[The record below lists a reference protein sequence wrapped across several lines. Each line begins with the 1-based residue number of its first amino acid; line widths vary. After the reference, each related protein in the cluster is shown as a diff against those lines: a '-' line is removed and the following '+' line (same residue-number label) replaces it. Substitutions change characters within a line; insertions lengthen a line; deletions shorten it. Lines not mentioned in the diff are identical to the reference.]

1 MTGRENSSKK
11 SFIHDHGKPSSI
23 TDRVITYCI
32 VLMLLFFAM
41 SGYLPT
47 SGTRTSSLQSMTSD
61 SDTIIGQ
68 LFQLLMW
75 SMAVILMSRNYKDV
89 LNTCREMKIMTAL
102 SLLAPI
108 SSLWSQNSSNS
119 LRRGVLLLLGT
130 LFAFY
135 LAKRFSANELG
146 QILIITGV
154 IAGILSVITSL
165 LFPQFGLDTFNNNA
179 WQGIFRSKNGCA
191 QVMLFLLT
199 PAGSLI
205 FTSRLMRM
213 MRYLLFLLAIILI
226 LLSNAKTAWLLA
238 PGYFVMMSVASRLR
252 VLKRRDA
259 MLLALGI
266 VACTSLLAASSV
278 LVLPTLM
285 EAMGKSSS
293 GSGRIPLW
301 AAAFVSF
308 LKHPMLGYGYAS
320 FWTGLQGE
328 SLNIF
333 MTTRFEIY
341 QAQNGIL
348 EVGLELGIVGVVLV
362 SLTFFKAIK
371 DALICFQRGHTEVVN
386 WYVGLIVLTIC
397 YNIDETF
404 LASAH
409 SLPWLLYIVAC
420 TGLAVEAR
428 KARIPTPTRRSL
440 ENSSSFVFM
449 PLRDSSHSL

>member
-1 MTGRENSSKK
+1 
-11 SFIHDHGKPSSI
+11 
-23 TDRVITYCI
+23 
-32 VLMLLFFAM
+32 
-41 SGYLPT
+41 
-47 SGTRTSSLQSMTSD
+47 
-61 SDTIIGQ
+61 
-68 LFQLLMW
+68 
-75 SMAVILMSRNYKDV
+75 
-89 LNTCREMKIMTAL
+89 
-102 SLLAPI
+102 
-108 SSLWSQNSSNS
+108 
-119 LRRGVLLLLGT
+119 
-130 LFAFY
+130 
-135 LAKRFSANELG
+135 
-146 QILIITGV
+146 
-154 IAGILSVITSL
+154 
-165 LFPQFGLDTFNNNA
+165 
-179 WQGIFRSKNGCA
+179 
-191 QVMLFLLT
+191 
-199 PAGSLI
+199 
-205 FTSRLMRM
+205 MRM

-293 GSGRIPLW
+293 GSGRLPLW

-371 DALICFQRGHTEVVN
+371 DALICLQRGHTEVVN

-440 ENSSSFVFM
+440 ENSGSFVFM